1 MVAAHD
7 HVGADQLDALACICV
22 VSARIQKELLHSA
35 AASMQRARAAQIS
48 GKRREF
54 SIKMRQMTRSRLSF
68 LYLLV
73 CFLNYTVLSF
83 LLLVVLTT
91 ARQNAKRNRVATL
104 AILCKKHWFLR
115 NFFTNLLLPW
125 HSLEFATHCKAF
137 KNDFKNNKC

>member
-104 AILCKKHWFLR
+104 ANSLQETLILEEFLCKFIVAMTQFRICYTL
-115 NFFTNLLLPW
+115 
-125 HSLEFATHCKAF
+125 
-137 KNDFKNNKC
+137 